1 MVNLALFR
9 EPMHGLKPSDIDA
22 LCHLRGAAITQ
33 VCLGPYDI
41 QFNFRPR
48 GNISVQARCE
58 LIDSAGKI
66 LDVWEE
72 RTKPGLC
79 RFTELLESPV
89 QDVTIDTPR
98 SLVLRF
104 DNALVLRVID
114 TSDQY
119 ESFSVDGL
127 SV

>member
-1 MVNLALFR
+1 
-9 EPMHGLKPSDIDA
+9 MHGLKPTDIDA
-22 LCHLRGAAITQ
+22 LAHLKGAEITQ

-41 QFNFRPR
+41 QFNFMPR
-48 GNISVQARCE
+48 GNVSVQARCE
-58 LIDSAGKI
+58 LIDSAGTV

-72 RTKPGLC
+72 RTKSGLC

-89 QDVTIDTPR
+89 EDVAIDTPR
-98 SLVLRF
+98 SFILRF
-104 DNALVLRVID
+104 ANTLVLRVID

-127 SV
+127 CV